1 MTAPERR
8 LPTLWPP
15 ATGSGDNEP
24 TRLDRALA
32 DALMKQDQGI
42 DAFIKRLNYAIEDL
56 VGKK

>member
-1 MTAPERR
+1 VTTPERR
-8 LPTLWPP
+8 LPALWPP
-15 ATGSGDNEP
+15 TTVSSDNEP

-32 DALMKQDQGI
+32 DALMRQDQGI